1 MRFYKTVLYLCTLLC
16 FSFLSNYCLAV
27 APAYWKDSAYAIE
40 CKNTSIREVL
50 DDFAS
55 SFSVALRVSETVG
68 GICDGWLRSK
78 SAVDFLNQLEYSHKL
93 HWYVYKN
100 ELYVSSADE
109 EVTRK
114 VKAGPDLKDAL
125 MGVGLYEKKFGW
137 GQLGDKDIVLVA
149 GPKTYVDN
157 IEHLVTDIGEKKA
170 PKSSP
175 VKATK
180 GDIYVIPLKYAS
192 VVDRE
197 IVVRGKSVYIPGVAT
212 ILKGLLTNEK
222 MDRFTTAE
230 KRENSEVDSG
240 AVIKPKKSEDLAI
253 EADVRTNSIVI
264 NSTNKEEKYFTDI
277 IKKLDID
284 QNLIEIDAVIVDIN
298 REKLQEIGIDLTRIS
313 NGNQVRFRNNVTGGL
328 AAANIEATL
337 LIEDFGKFFANLKLL
352 EGKGDAT
359 IIANTTVL
367 TMENQPAVI
376 DLSETVFIK
385 NVGERVANS
394 EPVTAGTLLNIIP
407 QAIETDQGTKINLV
421 IDIEDG
427 KVIQNS
433 PQDSPSIRKTNIST
447 KAIIDEKRSLVI
459 GGYNRRAQESRTNQ
473 VPGLGKIPLA
483 GALFRSQSQKTSML
497 ERVFILTPRI
507 SPTQH
512 NPQDYTSSDNKNAV
526 SLAMKRIEQRWKQS
540 NQSYVD
546 KSLEAFKGIIE
557 VRTPDGFYPS
567 KVVKKEVNFRCK
579 DNRFQYLFVNQPVL
593 KGHGLEIY
601 RGRVK
606 NISGGVVTAQEK
618 ACFGKG
624 LIAVTFVDEPKLSPN
639 QWVTIL
645 VSVEAGKAIN

>member
-1 MRFYKTVLYLCTLLC
+1 MRFFKTTLYLCTLVYVSL
-16 FSFLSNYCLAV
+16 LSQYSLAA
-27 APAYWKDSAYAIE
+27 APVYWKDSAYAIE

-50 DDFAS
+50 DDFAN
-55 SFSVALRVSETVG
+55 SFGVMLKVTESVG
-68 GICDGWLRSK
+68 GLCDGWLRSRN
-78 SAVDFLNQLEYSHKL
+78 AIEFLNQLEYTHKL
-93 HWYVYKN
+93 KWYVNKN

-109 EVTRK
+109 EVTRR

-125 MGVGLYEKKFGW
+125 IGLGMFEKKFGW
-137 GQLGDKDIVLVA
+137 GQLGDKNVVLVG

-157 IEHLVTDIGEKKA
+157 IEKLVTGLGEKKK
-170 PKSSP
+170 PKVSA
-175 VKATK
+175 VK

-212 ILKGLLTNEK
+212 ILKGLLTDEK
-222 MDRFTTAE
+222 TDRYTTDE
-230 KRENSEVDSG
+230 KRDNNGAETG
-240 AVIKPKKSEDLAI
+240 AVIRPKKTVSLAI

-264 NSTNKEEKYFTDI
+264 NSPNKEEKYFLDI
-277 IKKLDID
+277 IKKLDIS
-284 QNLIEIDAVIVDIN
+284 QHLIEIDAVIVDIN
-298 REKLQEIGIDLTRIS
+298 REKLHEIGIDITRIS
-313 NGNQVRFRNNVTGGL
+313 NGNSVSLRNTVTGGL
-328 AAANIEATL
+328 GSANIEATL
-337 LIEDFGKFFANLKLL
+337 LIEDFGRFFTNLKFL
-352 EGKGDAT
+352 EGQGDAT

-385 NVGERVANS
+385 NIGERVANS

-407 QAIETDQGTKINLV
+407 QAIETEHGTQINLV

-473 VPGLGKIPLA
+473 VPGLGKIPIA
-483 GALFRSQSQKTSML
+483 GALFRGQFSKTSQL

-512 NPQDYTSSDNKNAV
+512 NPQDYTDSDNKNAV
-526 SLAMKRIEQRWKQS
+526 SLAMKRIEARWKQS
-540 NQSYVD
+540 NQNYVE
-546 KSLEAFKGIIE
+546 KSLDAFKAIIE
-557 VRTPDGFYPS
+557 VHKPAGFHQS
-567 KVVKKEVNFRCK
+567 KNIKKDADFRCK
-579 DNRFQYLFVNQPVL
+579 DNRFRYVFLNQPVL
-593 KGHGLEIY
+593 SGHGLDIY
-601 RGRVK
+601 RGKVK
-606 NISGGVVTAQEK
+606 NISTAAATVQEK
-618 ACFGKG
+618 ACYGRG
-624 LIAVTFVDEPKLSPN
+624 LVAVAFIDNPKVQPG
-639 QWVTIL
+639 QWVNVL
-645 VSVEAGKAIN
+645 VSVEAGKIIN